1 MTTTTKTTPARTRA
15 ESFGTN
21 RDRDR
26 NRETEKDRGPDQ
38 KTDKS
43 GLDLG
48 RGTEGGPDP
57 RSGETDRGIDPAI
70 GRETTTTKGTALL
83 AIGPETES
91 IIGIALATAIGRRD
105 LARAR
110 EETDDAT
117 DGGRRVIALRARG
130 QSLRPSKSEAAK

>member
-1 MTTTTKTTPARTRA
+1 MTTTKTTPARTRA

-21 RDRDR
+21 RDRDL

-70 GRETTTTKGTALL
+70 GRETTTTKGTAL

-91 IIGIALATAIGRRD
+91 IIGIALANAIGRRD

-117 DGGRRVIALRARG
+117 DAGRRVIGLRARG
-130 QSLRPSKSEAAK
+130 QSLRRSKSEAAK